1 MLKRRLHPLHRAV
14 ADAATAR
21 RLRDADASSQQL
33 ADALLD
39 RVADLGPSEL
49 LPLLHGSPLP
59 AALVWSPQS
68 AVSGKVSYKSYAI
81 VVPCTGYFAS
91 KRTQQVGTVI
101 DN

>member
-1 MLKRRLHPLHRAV
+1 MVNKGFIFDIGLDANLIRAFHAPLRQILPNFDVLKRRLHPLHRAV

-39 RVADLGPSEL
+39 RVADLGPFEL

-59 AALVWSPQS
+59 AALVDR
-68 AVSGKVSYKSYAI
+68 G
-81 VVPCTGYFAS
+81 G
-91 KRTQQVGTVI
+91 R
-101 DN
+101 